1 MGSSCTVV
9 EKNIAQVT
17 HTYYCHTLM
26 SDQLFCD
33 HAHLL
38 TLDLEEDRKVQNKEV
53 KNVAIRKEEEE
64 RKQRRFEKRECLIF
78 CFLGFK

>member
-38 TLDLEEDRKVQNKEV
+38 TLDLEEQSEGAEQRGKKRSNKEGGGG
-53 KNVAIRKEEEE
+53 KEA
-64 RKQRRFEKRECLIF
+64 KKV
-78 CFLGFK
+78 